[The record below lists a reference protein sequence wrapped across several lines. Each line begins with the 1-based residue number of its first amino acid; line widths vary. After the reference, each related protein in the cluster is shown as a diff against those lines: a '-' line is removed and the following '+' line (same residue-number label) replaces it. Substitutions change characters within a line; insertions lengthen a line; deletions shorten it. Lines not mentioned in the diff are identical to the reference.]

1 MALVLV
7 GASNAVNLTD
17 GLDGLAIGLMLI
29 AAGAMTVLAYLEG
42 NADFAR
48 YLELSRPR
56 DASEL
61 AIFSAAMT
69 GASLGFLW
77 FNAHPA
83 EVFMGDVGSLALGG
97 GLGTVA
103 VLLKQELLLPFI
115 AGVYVLEAF
124 VGHPAG
130 RQFQAAGEAN
140 FQNGPLAP
148 PLRTIGMGRIQG
160 DHPLLDRRAAAGVV
174 RADDVETEMKVEGA
188 RAVVVGMARSGVAAV
203 ELLMEQGARVTAVDQ
218 SAVANPKLV
227 ELGVSVQPQEAA
239 AFEGADL
246 VVLSPGVPADLEV
259 LQPVRGRGIPV
270 IGDLELASWFLKG
283 EIIGITGSN
292 GKTTTTA
299 MTGHILQASGIPVQ
313 VGGNIGTP
321 PASMVRTSRA
331 GQWNVLELS
340 SFQLETIST
349 FRAHIGAASKCYARS
364 SGSPLYVREV
374 RGREGSPVRKPAFGR
389 FRGAECGRSR
399 DARVRGTH
407 RREIHVLQLDEQGR
421 ARCMARSRI
430 KLLLDDEPLMAAAEV
445 PLRGVHNL
453 ENTMAAAIIAR
464 LAGATHEQI
473 RAAVMSFPG
482 VEHRLEFVRDLD
494 GVAWYNDSK
503 ATNVDATLK
512 ALAAFPGGLWVI
524 LGGKDKNSDYRPL
537 AAAMKEKT
545 RGVLLIGAAAD
556 KIENHLH
563 GRKYPR

>member
-1 MALVLV
+1 
-7 GASNAVNLTD
+7 
-17 GLDGLAIGLMLI
+17 
-29 AAGAMTVLAYLEG
+29 
-42 NADFAR
+42 
-48 YLELSRPR
+48 
-56 DASEL
+56 
-61 AIFSAAMT
+61 
-69 GASLGFLW
+69 
-77 FNAHPA
+77 
-83 EVFMGDVGSLALGG
+83 
-97 GLGTVA
+97 
-103 VLLKQELLLPFI
+103 
-115 AGVYVLEAF
+115 
-124 VGHPAG
+124 
-130 RQFQAAGEAN
+130 
-140 FQNGPLAP
+140 
-148 PLRTIGMGRIQG
+148 
-160 DHPLLDRRAAAGVV
+160 
-174 RADDVETEMKVEGA
+174 MKVDGA
-188 RAVVVGMARSGVAAV
+188 RVVVVGMARSGLAAV
-203 ELLMEQGARVTAVDQ
+203 ELLLEQGARVTAVDQ
-218 SAVANPKLV
+218 SAMANPRLAQ
-227 ELGVSVQPQEAA
+227 LDVSVQPQEAS

-259 LQPVRGRGIPV
+259 LQSVRGRGIPV
-270 IGDLELASWFLKG
+270 VGDLELASWFLKG
-283 EIIGITGSN
+283 EVIGITGSN

-349 FRAHIGAASKCYARS
+349 FRAHIGAALNVTPDHLDRHYTFEKYAAAKARLFENQRPEDFAVLNADDPVTKGYAEQTASKSLFFSSTSKVRS
-364 SGSPLYVREV
+364 
-374 RGREGSPVRKPAFGR
+374 
-389 FRGAECGRSR
+389 GANRITALWILGG
-399 DARVRGTH
+399 VTKK
-407 RREIHVLQLDEQGR
+407 LDVIE
-421 ARCMARSRI
+421 
-430 KLLLDDEPLMAAAEV
+430 LDGQPLMASEEV

-453 ENTMAAAIIAR
+453 ENTMAAAIMAK

-473 RAAVMSFPG
+473 RTAVMSFPG
-482 VEHRLEFVRDLD
+482 VEHRLEFVRELN

-563 GRKYPR
+563 GEISTVKCGTLEAAVLHAHASAHSGDTVLLAPACASFDQFENFEHRGREFKRLVNHLGKN

>member
-1 MALVLV
+1 
-7 GASNAVNLTD
+7 
-17 GLDGLAIGLMLI
+17 
-29 AAGAMTVLAYLEG
+29 
-42 NADFAR
+42 
-48 YLELSRPR
+48 
-56 DASEL
+56 
-61 AIFSAAMT
+61 
-69 GASLGFLW
+69 
-77 FNAHPA
+77 
-83 EVFMGDVGSLALGG
+83 
-97 GLGTVA
+97 
-103 VLLKQELLLPFI
+103 
-115 AGVYVLEAF
+115 
-124 VGHPAG
+124 
-130 RQFQAAGEAN
+130 
-140 FQNGPLAP
+140 
-148 PLRTIGMGRIQG
+148 
-160 DHPLLDRRAAAGVV
+160 
-174 RADDVETEMKVEGA
+174 MKVEGA

-203 ELLMEQGARVTAVDQ
+203 ELLLEQGARVTAVDQ
-218 SAVANPKLV
+218 SAMANPKLV
-227 ELGVSVQPQEAA
+227 ELGVPVHPQESP

-259 LQPVRGRGIPV
+259 LQSVRGRGIPV
-270 IGDLELASWFLKG
+270 VGDLELASWFLKG
-283 EIIGITGSN
+283 EVIGITGSN

-349 FRAHIGAASKCYARS
+349 FRPHIGAALNVTPDHLDRHYTFEKYAAAKARLFENQRPEDFAVLNADDPVTKGYAEQTASKSLFFS
-364 SGSPLYVREV
+364 ST
-374 RGREGSPVRKPAFGR
+374 RKVEP
-389 FRGAECGRSR
+389 GACRITALWILGG
-399 DARVRGTH
+399 VTKK
-407 RREIHVLQLDEQGR
+407 LDVIE
-421 ARCMARSRI
+421 
-430 KLLLDDEPLMAAAEV
+430 LDGQPLMASEEV

-453 ENTMAAAIIAR
+453 ENTMAASIMAK

-473 RAAVMSFPG
+473 RTAVMSFPG
-482 VEHRLEFVRDLD
+482 VEHRLEFVRELS

-563 GRKYPR
+563 GEISTVKCGTLEAAVLHAHASAHSGDTVLLAPACASFDQFENFEHRGREFKRLVNQLGKK